1 MSCWRAEKARQLI
14 FYPALQKG
22 CGFAAYSH
30 FGRVLNPPLR
40 LLGRFFLTVLQNLS
54 IGFVGAAS
62 LGGPSSY
69 ATASEF
75 RIHFVQRT
83 RRGRRPR
90 RPVPVNHRVVNQR
103 WTGRPGGRPLRKRK
117 NESLRNS
124 MVRWAAV
131 GGGPYGDYLSCFV
144 SDCRGRRPRRP
155 VPVNHRAVNQRW
167 TGRPGGRPLR
177 KRKNESLRN
186 LMVRWAAVP
195 GGPYG
200 VVG

>member
-1 MSCWRAEKARQLI
+1 MSCWRAEKARQLN

-40 LLGRFFLTVLQNLS
+40 LFRRIFSLFFAKSFN
-54 IGFVGAAS
+54 
-62 LGGPSSY
+62 
-69 ATASEF
+69 
-75 RIHFVQRT
+75 RIC
-83 RRGRRPR
+83 RGRLSWRPA
-90 RPVPVNHRVVNQR
+90 V
-103 WTGRPGGRPLRKRK
+103 
-117 NESLRNS
+117 LRNS
-124 MVRWAAV
+124 LRISHFSVQR
-131 GGGPYGDYLSCFV
+131 FR
-144 SDCRGRRPRRP
+144 RGRRPRRP

-186 LMVRWAAVP
+186 SMVRWAAVG

-200 VVG
+200 AVGLVFVNRQAGRPGVRPAFAAKKRFSTDFIPSPGFCICISHIGVVK